1 MSRALFPAWK
11 TYMLKLTFVIMGVA
25 LAGTASAAGWRSMRI
40 DASSE
45 ASFNES
51 VAALQ
56 DKLPRVR
63 RRVLEQSLQDIWAQG
78 MQAAVAAEREYTRA
92 DYLKQLD
99 GLKYQDVVTFTDP
112 SGDRAQR
119 YFDQAYARLFPQ
131 SFRGVRMPN
140 PRGIAN
146 SPRPMGDAGRNGVM
160 PPNPLDR

>member
-1 MSRALFPAWK
+1 M
-11 TYMLKLTFVIMGVA
+11 
-25 LAGTASAAGWRSMRI
+25 
-40 DASSE
+40 
-45 ASFNES
+45 
-51 VAALQ
+51 
-56 DKLPRVR
+56 
-63 RRVLEQSLQDIWAQG
+63 
-78 MQAAVAAEREYTRA
+78 AAEREYTRA

-140 PRGIAN
+140 NRGIAN

>member
-11 TYMLKLTFVIMGVA
+11 TSMLKLTVVILGVA

-63 RRVLEQSLQDIWAQG
+63 RQVLEQSLKDIWAQG
-78 MQAAVAAEREYTRA
+78 TQASVAAELIAALERLDYPRDRLQVLVTLEA
-92 DYLKQLD
+92 DD
-99 GLKYQDVVTFTDP
+99 IET
-112 SGDRAQR
+112 
-119 YFDQAYARLFPQ
+119 QAA
-131 SFRGVRMPN
+131 
-140 PRGIAN
+140 
-146 SPRPMGDAGRNGVM
+146 
-160 PPNPLDR
+160 PPAPG